1 MSRHI
6 TSAKNFNQ
14 AIYKIIKTFKW
25 LDKDG
30 LIKDNVKIPKSKHTI
45 LFESNKGTIINMVLI
60 NINGRVKDLS
70 IEEAKNYLDEE
81 YLNIVKYIKPS
92 IFGNAYFEPINKN
105 IFKNYKQ

>member
-1 MSRHI
+1 
-6 TSAKNFNQ
+6 
-14 AIYKIIKTFKW
+14 
-25 LDKDG
+25 
-30 LIKDNVKIPKSKHTI
+30 
-45 LFESNKGTIINMVLI
+45 MVLI

-70 IEEAKNYLDEE
+70 IEEAKEYLDEE